1 MRTPDNMLG
10 ESSALAAALDHLSQ
24 LASIQRPVL
33 VLGERGTGKE
43 LAAERLHYLSPRW
56 DAPFI
61 KVNCA
66 AMAETLLESE
76 LFGHEAGA
84 FTGASKLHV
93 GRFERADGGTLLLD
107 EIGTMSPRL
116 QEKLLRLIEYGEF
129 ERLGGQRTLRVDVR
143 VIGSTNADL
152 RAMAEAQAFRSDLLD
167 RLSFDVVHMPALR
180 HRGDDIALLARHFAV
195 QMSAELSWEQFPGF
209 ASGVLAQLKEYAWP
223 GNVRELKNV
232 VERSLHRWAD
242 QESPIAELIIDPF
255 ESPWPEYINEQR
267 GLSSPIAET
276 PARARAYLHAP
287 AAATTSA
294 TTSATTY
301 DDSKPKIKNLR
312 DRVDAY
318 ERELLATALEQ
329 NDGNQRR
336 TAEALELSYDQ
347 LRGLV
352 RKHKLNRRKSR

>member
-1 MRTPDNMLG
+1 MSQPDNMLG
-10 ESSALAAALDHLSQ
+10 ESNALTEALDHLSL
-24 LASIQRPVL
+24 LATIQRPVL

-43 LAAERLHYLSPRW
+43 LAAERLHFLSSRW
-56 DAPFI
+56 EAPFV

-84 FTGASKLHV
+84 FTGASRLHV

-107 EIGTMSPRL
+107 EVGTMSPRL

-129 ERLGGQRTLRVDVR
+129 ERVGGQRTLRVDVR

-152 RAMAEAQAFRSDLLD
+152 RSMTDAQTFRADLLD

-180 HRGDDIALLARHFAV
+180 HRDNDVMLLARHFAV
-195 QMSAELSWEQFPGF
+195 QMSAELTWDQFPGF
-209 ASGVLAQLKEYAWP
+209 GPAALLQLREHHWP

-242 QESPIAELIIDPF
+242 QDRTVETLVIDPF
-255 ESPWPEYINEQR
+255 ESPWTDTDSYSAVVFEPQKPHQSAPGNLATLPEAAPR
-267 GLSSPIAET
+267 GSSTALPHT
-276 PARARAYLHAP
+276 
-287 AAATTSA
+287 
-294 TTSATTY
+294 
-301 DDSKPKIKNLR
+301 KGLR
-312 DRVDAY
+312 DSVDDF
-318 ERELLATALEQ
+318 EKKLLLTSLEHH
-329 NDGNQRR
+329 DFNQRR
-336 TAEALELSYDQ
+336 TAEALGLSYDQ

-352 RKHKLNRRKSR
+352 RKHKLRTRQKQAR